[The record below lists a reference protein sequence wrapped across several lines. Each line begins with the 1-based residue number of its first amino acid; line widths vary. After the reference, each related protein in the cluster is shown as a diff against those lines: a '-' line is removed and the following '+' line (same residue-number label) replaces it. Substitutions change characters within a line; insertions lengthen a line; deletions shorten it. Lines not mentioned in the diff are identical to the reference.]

1 MKRGKER
8 LEDYMSNVRVYEL
21 AKELNMNSSELVEK
35 LKGAGLSINNYM
47 STLDS
52 ADVAR
57 AKDYLVG
64 ATSEVFEEKR
74 IKPTVIRRRKKI
86 VPKVPE
92 EIQAEE
98 AAVEREVAASPEEA
112 VPGAEEEISEVGEK
126 VDKELE
132 QREEERIETGPE
144 VTGEAKEDIGE
155 EVEEE
160 AKVETLSTV
169 SEELGK
175 EQDLESKEEGVVER
189 KVKKGEPKVEKKKR
203 AKSKSVPAKIIKLG
217 EAPLPGPKAH
227 EPAKVT
233 PIEIVIPSDEKA
245 DKVKGAKKRRKA
257 EVEDLTPKREFHRRK
272 REIFERKDLYGDR
285 EVGAAGRS
293 KLKAKGKLEKKKF
306 RQTEITTPKAIKRR
320 IKVPSVI
327 SVAELA
333 KSMGVKAAELIK
345 KLLEI
350 DIRVTLNQTVD
361 FDSASLVA
369 GEFGYELELSTF
381 EEEDLLAEEADKP
394 EDLVSR
400 PPVITIMGHVD
411 HGKTSLLD
419 YIRKSRI
426 IDKEAGGITQ
436 HIGAYYV
443 NTPHG
448 DLVFLDTPGHEAF
461 TAMRARGA
469 RVTDLIV
476 LVVAADDG
484 VKEQTVEAIDHAKAA
499 DIPIIVAV
507 NKMDKANADQEKVR
521 RELTT
526 YGLVAE
532 EWGGDTLFSYVSA
545 KTGEGV
551 DGLLEA
557 ILLQSEILELK
568 ANYNRS
574 SRGVVIEARLD
585 KNRGPVAAVLIRN
598 GTLKQ
603 GQFFVSGENYG
614 RVRAMLSDQGQKIKS
629 ASPSTPVEIYGISGV
644 PMAGD
649 DFVAVD
655 DEKKAKMISEH
666 RKTGARPETARK
678 QDATSLDTLYD
689 RIKEGK
695 VKELNII
702 VKADVQGSVEAL
714 TDSLTQLS
722 TEEVKLKVIHGATGA
737 VTESDVMLASAS
749 DAIIICFNV
758 RANPMVRS
766 LAEREKVEI
775 RFFDVIY
782 QVIED
787 IKSAM
792 TGLLEPIYSENI
804 IGRADVKDI
813 FHVSKIGTVAGCYV
827 TDGKIERN
835 AKVRLLRDD
844 VVVFDGQIGSLKRFK
859 DDARE
864 VLAGFECGVGIDNY
878 NDIKPGDVLEVYV
891 LEETKAEL

>member
-1 MKRGKER
+1 
-8 LEDYMSNVRVYEL
+8 
-21 AKELNMNSSELVEK
+21 
-35 LKGAGLSINNYM
+35 
-47 STLDS
+47 
-52 ADVAR
+52 
-57 AKDYLVG
+57 
-64 ATSEVFEEKR
+64 
-74 IKPTVIRRRKKI
+74 
-86 VPKVPE
+86 
-92 EIQAEE
+92 
-98 AAVEREVAASPEEA
+98 
-112 VPGAEEEISEVGEK
+112 
-126 VDKELE
+126 
-132 QREEERIETGPE
+132 
-144 VTGEAKEDIGE
+144 
-155 EVEEE
+155 
-160 AKVETLSTV
+160 
-169 SEELGK
+169 
-175 EQDLESKEEGVVER
+175 
-189 KVKKGEPKVEKKKR
+189 
-203 AKSKSVPAKIIKLG
+203 
-217 EAPLPGPKAH
+217 
-227 EPAKVT
+227 
-233 PIEIVIPSDEKA
+233 
-245 DKVKGAKKRRKA
+245 
-257 EVEDLTPKREFHRRK
+257 
-272 REIFERKDLYGDR
+272 
-285 EVGAAGRS
+285 
-293 KLKAKGKLEKKKF
+293 
-306 RQTEITTPKAIKRR
+306 
-320 IKVPSVI
+320 
-327 SVAELA
+327 
-333 KSMGVKAAELIK
+333 
-345 KLLEI
+345 
-350 DIRVTLNQTVD
+350 
-361 FDSASLVA
+361 
-369 GEFGYELELSTF
+369 
-381 EEEDLLAEEADKP
+381 
-394 EDLVSR
+394 
-400 PPVITIMGHVD
+400 
-411 HGKTSLLD
+411 
-419 YIRKSRI
+419 
-426 IDKEAGGITQ
+426 
-436 HIGAYYV
+436 
-443 NTPHG
+443 
-448 DLVFLDTPGHEAF
+448 
-461 TAMRARGA
+461 MRARGA
-469 RVTDLIV
+469 KVTDLIV

-551 DGLLEA
+551 DGLLDA

-568 ANYNRS
+568 ANPNRS

-603 GQFFVSGENYG
+603 GEFFVSGENYG
-614 RVRAMLSDQGQKIKS
+614 RVRAMLSDRGQKIKS
-629 ASPSTPVEIYGISGV
+629 ASPSTPIEIYGISGV

-649 DFVAVD
+649 DFVVVS

-792 TGLLEPIYSENI
+792 TGLLEPIYTENI

-813 FHVSKIGTVAGCYV
+813 FHISKIGTIAGCYV
-827 TDGKIERN
+827 IDGKIERN

-864 VLAGFECGVGIDNY
+864 VLAGFECGVGIENY